1 MSKQSSN
8 ADSLVENFRKV
19 AKEFREKVLFV
30 TINSDIEDHERIM
43 DFFGLKPED
52 VPGMRLIKLEE
63 DMVKFKPDFNEI
75 TEDSIRKFVQGV
87 IDGKIK
93 VSSRKK
99 RKRHFFNQ
107 SCLSI

>member
-1 MSKQSSN
+1 MQI
-8 ADSLVENFRKV
+8 KV

-63 DMVKFKPDFNEI
+63 DE
-75 TEDSIRKFVQGV
+75 EE
-87 IDGKIK
+87 
-93 VSSRKK
+93 KK
-99 RKRHFFNQ
+99 RRKR
-107 SCLSI
+107 